1 MDGIR
6 WMGWSFGAYN
16 CKYLT
21 TNDFFLVRIGGIF
34 INFIIIYVMQA
45 IVVHNIRSI
54 SLSQTLVDNRMKAE
68 SHLFQIYHPHPF
80 TKCNNF
86 DKYM

>member
-1 MDGIR
+1 
-6 WMGWSFGAYN
+6 
-16 CKYLT
+16 
-21 TNDFFLVRIGGIF
+21 
-34 INFIIIYVMQA
+34 MQA

-68 SHLFQIYHPHPF
+68 YHLFQIYHPRPF

-86 DKYM
+86 DKYMEQFWQINLLTSRNASNNFGKYM

>member
-1 MDGIR
+1 
-6 WMGWSFGAYN
+6 
-16 CKYLT
+16 
-21 TNDFFLVRIGGIF
+21 
-34 INFIIIYVMQA
+34 MQA

-68 SHLFQIYHPHPF
+68 SHLFQIYHPRPF